1 MIDRAEQQH
10 RRGYQTPR
18 KASTKHPY
26 AAIEH
31 RVIDSPA
38 YADLKPTAKVLLLL
52 LARQL
57 TKSNNGH
64 LQATFE
70 WCKRYGIGSE
80 HTLRDAIA
88 ELIAHGLIYRT
99 KSHGANRVWANYAV
113 TWLPIPEKGGLFLD
127 GWKQLAW
134 RDWLPSEKKAH
145 GRKCRTTPAESA
157 VSAPTFRQKVQEVRG
172 QKLQGM
178 NLMPCSSDMQASI
191 RAVPARQTRSPSYSN
206 PQLIRRQTT
215 ADRGQLRVLH

>member
-1 MIDRAEQQH
+1 MIDRAEAT
-10 RRGYQTPR
+10 RRGQSPR
-18 KASTKHPY
+18 KTSTKHPY

-157 VSAPTFRQKVQEVRG
+157 VSPPTFRQKVQEVRG

-178 NLMPCSSDMQASI
+178 NLMPCSSDVQASI
-191 RAVPARQTRSPSYSN
+191 RSVPAHQTRSPSYAN

-215 ADRGQLRVLH
+215 ADRGLLRVVH